1 MLNEDYIQGG
11 YYQNN
16 YTKEQNQQFAVQFD
30 QITTKMALALDQNV
44 SFSSEAMQQL
54 VHEFYQFACRFW
66 TPDREAWKSLAMSYV
81 LPTGYRDT
89 YEDYRQGLGKY
100 VYDAIC
106 HYADTQL

>member
-16 YTKEQNQQFAVQFD
+16 YTKEQNQQFAVQFG

-54 VHEFYQFACRFW
+54 VHEFYQFTCRFW

>member
-1 MLNEDYIQGG
+1 VLNEDYIQGG

-30 QITTKMALALDQNV
+30 QITSKMAQALDQEE
-44 SFSSEAMQQL
+44 SFSSEVMQQL
-54 VHEFYQFACRFW
+54 VHEFYEFTSQFW

-81 LPTGYRDT
+81 LPTGYHDT
-89 YEDYRQGLGKY
+89 YEGYRQGLGKY